1 MRAVFALVLVVGMA
15 LAGVAVYLA
24 QSYVGQSQAEVA
36 RAKAL
41 QQKTG
46 KLVQVYAI
54 NKSMKF
60 GDPLTKDDV
69 EVIYVQEKFLP
80 AGAYVV
86 PKEDQV
92 IEYKPAE
99 VSKKKDAIV
108 IVTLTGP
115 LFPENVDKPRYIMRS
130 MEPHEIVLASRVTEP
145 GQVAGL
151 TGKLERGMR
160 AFQIKVSSSSGVA
173 DFVMP
178 ESFIDIYW
186 TGVSSGNINGE
197 ITQLIESTI
206 RVIAVD
212 QASVEGQSMSGT
224 ASTVTVAATPE
235 QVARLARLERPAG
248 CRCRLWPM
256 APSRW
261 PVRSRWM
268 ATSFSGSRSRKSWPS
283 KPRRPARSRRA
294 RATRPSKRRSPA
306 PTEIKGLRAR
316 TTSSGVRARNG
327 SPIVAGCCML
337 ST

>member
-108 IVTLTGP
+108 IVTPTGP

-235 QVARLARLERPAG
+235 QVARLAQAQATGRLSMSLVADGAEQ
-248 CRCRLWPM
+248 
-256 APSRW
+256 
-261 PVRSRWM
+261 
-268 ATSFSGSRSRKSWPS
+268 
-283 KPRRPARSRRA
+283 
-294 RATRPSKRRSPA
+294 
-306 PTEIKGLRAR
+306 
-316 TTSSGVRARNG
+316 
-327 SPIVAGCCML
+327 VAGPVEVDGNKLLGIEKQEVVAVEAEKTCSIKTRKGDTTVETPIPC
-337 ST
+337 TN

>member
-15 LAGVAVYLA
+15 LAGVAVYMA

-69 EVIYVQEKFLP
+69 EVIYVQESFLP

-86 PKEDQV
+86 PKEGQV
-92 IEYKPAE
+92 VEYKPAA
-99 VSKKKDAIV
+99 VSDNKDEIV
-108 IVTLTGP
+108 IATPTGP

-130 MEPHEIVLASRVTEP
+130 MEPHEILLASRVTEP

-151 TGKLERGMR
+151 TGKLEKGMR

-178 ESFIDIYW
+178 ENFIDIYW
-186 TGVSSGNINGE
+186 TGVTSGSVNGE
-197 ITQLIESTI
+197 VTQLIESTI

-212 QASVEGQSMSGT
+212 QASGEGQSLGGT

-235 QVARLARLERPAG
+235 QVARLAQAQATGKLSMSLVADGAEQVSG
-248 CRCRLWPM
+248 
-256 APSRW
+256 
-261 PVRSRWM
+261 PVEVD
-268 ATSFSGSRSRKSWPS
+268 GNKLLGIE
-283 KPRRPARSRRA
+283 KQ
-294 RATRPSKRRSPA
+294 
-306 PTEIKGLRAR
+306 E
-316 TTSSGVRARNG
+316 
-327 SPIVAGCCML
+327 IVAVEAVKTCSIKTRKGDTTVETPIPC
-337 ST
+337 TN

>member
-1 MRAVFALVLVVGMA
+1 MVMRAVFALVLVVGMA
-15 LAGVAVYLA
+15 LAGVAVYMA
-24 QSYVGQSQAEVA
+24 QNYVGQSQAEVA
-36 RAKAL
+36 RAKAM

-69 EVIYVQEKFLP
+69 EVIYVQESFLP

-86 PKEDQV
+86 PKEGQV

-99 VSKKKDAIV
+99 VSDKKDEIV
-108 IVTLTGP
+108 VVTPTGP
-115 LFPENVDKPRYIMRS
+115 LFPDNNEKPRYIMRS

-151 TGKLERGMR
+151 TGKLEKGMR

-186 TGVSSGNINGE
+186 TGVSSGSVNGE
-197 ITQLIESTI
+197 VTQLIESTI

-212 QASVEGQSMSGT
+212 QASGEGQSMGGT
-224 ASTVTVAATPE
+224 ASTVTVSATPE
-235 QVARLARLERPAG
+235 QVARLAQAQATGRLSMSLVADGAEQVAG
-248 CRCRLWPM
+248 
-256 APSRW
+256 
-261 PVRSRWM
+261 PVEVD
-268 ATSFSGSRSRKSWPS
+268 GNKLLGIE
-283 KPRRPARSRRA
+283 KQ
-294 RATRPSKRRSPA
+294 
-306 PTEIKGLRAR
+306 E
-316 TTSSGVRARNG
+316 
-327 SPIVAGCCML
+327 IVAVETEKTCSIKTRKGDTTVETPIPC
-337 ST
+337 TN